1 MVMGLREAK
10 SQNFIQLVN
19 FFDLQLNTQA
29 FTIYLLTLDVT
40 DDGLTSVVV
49 LLNIRPVGSAHWPT
63 LN

>member
-1 MVMGLREAK
+1 MIMGLREAK
-10 SQNFIQLVN
+10 SQNFSTCN
-19 FFDLQLNTQA
+19 FFDLQLNAQA